1 MKHLYLYILLLLGGL
16 VAQAQPFETRKKD
29 EKVVIPLEKSPE
41 IEYKGSPI
49 NLRIAPKKRIIP
61 G

>member
-29 EKVVIPLEKSPE
+29 EKVVIPLENSH
-41 IEYKGSPI
+41 
-49 NLRIAPKKRIIP
+49 
-61 G
+61 